1 MTDSNYKFMLADDHK
16 GNKALVVIK
25 GNQTNELI
33 EQLKEIDDS
42 RFIKTAQQLQK
53 IIDSSSI
60 IEKDSDSS
68 CN

>member
-1 MTDSNYKFMLADDHK
+1 MLADDHK

>member
-1 MTDSNYKFMLADDHK
+1 MNNDNYKFILADDHK

-25 GNQTNELI
+25 GTWTNDLVNSS
-33 EQLKEIDDS
+33 KVVDDS
-42 RFIKTAQQLQK
+42 HFYKTAQQLKK